1 MKLTFSRDT
10 ADMLEA
16 LDDGELAELVRDAIG
31 YVFHDREPERVPDR
45 LDVTWRIL
53 KQRIDRTRKPDEIRA
68 AKMRAAKAAKRAG
81 ARKARA

>member
-10 ADMLEA
+10 AEILEA
-16 LDDGELAELVRDAIG
+16 LEDADLAKLVRIAIC
-31 YVFHDREPERVPDR
+31 YVFHDREPAPVPDR
-45 LDVTWRIL
+45 IDMLWRVL

-68 AKMRAAKAAKRAG
+68 AKMRAAKRAK